1 MLNEKEKIAFL
12 NSLTRDESYLD
23 LWDKLS
29 EETKQAL
36 VRILTNMFLD
46 FAEKTAVAVKGDGE
60 LARDAVRNEIALNM
74 LEYFTHKEK
83 INLSKTDI
91 NA

>member
-12 NSLTRDESYLD
+12 NSLAHDESYLD

-29 EETKQAL
+29 EQTKQAL
-36 VRILTNMFLD
+36 VRVLTNMFLD
-46 FAEKTAVAVKGDGE
+46 FAEKTAVTVKGDGE
-60 LARDAVRNEIALNM
+60 LARDSVRNEIALNM
-74 LEYFTHKEK
+74 LEYFTDKEK
-83 INLSKTDI
+83 INLDKTDI

>member
-46 FAEKTAVAVKGDGE
+46 FAEKTAFACKGDGE
-60 LARDAVRNEIALNM
+60 MARDAVRSEIALNM
-74 LEYFTHKEK
+74 LEYFTEKDK
-83 INLSKTDI
+83 INLDQI
-91 NA
+91 DNNA

>member
-23 LWDKLS
+23 LWDKLG
-29 EETKQAL
+29 EGTKQAL

-46 FAEKTAVAVKGDGE
+46 FAEKTAVAFKGDGE

-74 LEYFTHKEK
+74 LEYFTENEK
-83 INLSKTDI
+83 INLERTDI

>member
-36 VRILTNMFLD
+36 VRILTNMILD
-46 FAEKTAVAVKGDGE
+46 FAEKTAVAFKGDGE
-60 LARDAVRNEIALNM
+60 LARDSVRNEIALNM
-74 LEYFTHKEK
+74 LEYFTDKEK
-83 INLSKTDI
+83 INLDKTDI